1 MIPKIIHCVWLSG
14 EDKPKIYSDCI
25 QSWKTIMPDYEI
37 REWSLANLPQTV
49 LIHPF
54 VASAIKAKKW
64 AYATDFIRL
73 WALYTYGG
81 VYMDMDV
88 MVYKPFDVFL
98 KYRAFSCIELNPY
111 FLYKTI
117 HKKEVI
123 GLGIEAAVMASEKN
137 HMWIK
142 DVMNYYEGKEFINNP
157 KYYTNFI
164 MPRILTRVS
173 KEKYGFKLVP
183 TYQILEQDIHIFS
196 CDVFSSI
203 YNWDTIRTKEYSPT
217 DLDLGES
224 PVRYAYHLCAHSWYE
239 DLSTKGLLF
248 KIKRFILNL
257 LGKSVVDKIKSSI
270 RKNDITK

>member
-14 EDKPKIYSDCI
+14 EVKPKIYSDCI
-25 QSWKTIMPDYEI
+25 QSWKAIMPDYEI
-37 REWSLANLPQTV
+37 CEWTLANLPKVV
-49 LIHPF
+49 LTHTF

-73 WALYTYGG
+73 WALHTYGG

-98 KYRAFSCIELNPY
+98 KYRAFSCIELDPY

-123 GLGIEAAVMASEKN
+123 GLGIEAAVMASEKG
-137 HMWIK
+137 HVWVK
-142 DVMNYYEGKEFINNP
+142 DVMNYYDGKEFINNP
-157 KYYTNFI
+157 KYYTDFI

-183 TYQILEQDIHIFS
+183 MYQILEQDIHIFS

-203 YNWDTIRTKEYSPT
+203 YNWDTIRTKEYSPS

-224 PVRYAYHLCAHSWYE
+224 PIRYAYHLCAHSWYE
-239 DLSTKGLLF
+239 MSSSIPILYRIKKVLF
-248 KIKRFILNL
+248 RL
-257 LGKSVVDKIKSSI
+257 LGKSKIDRLK
-270 RKNDITK
+270 RFLGKQDITK

>member
-1 MIPKIIHCVWLSG
+1 
-14 EDKPKIYSDCI
+14 
-25 QSWKTIMPDYEI
+25 MPDYEI
-37 REWSLANLPQTV
+37 REWSLTNLPQDV
-49 LIHPF
+49 LTHSF

-73 WALYTYGG
+73 WALYNYGG

-111 FLYKTI
+111 YLYKTI

-123 GLGIEAAVMASEKN
+123 GLGIEAAVMASEKD
-137 HMWIK
+137 HEWIK
-142 DVMNYYEGKEFINNP
+142 DVMSYYAGKKFINNP
-157 KYYTNFI
+157 KYYTDFI

-196 CDVFSSI
+196 CDAFSSI
-203 YNWDTIRTKEYSPT
+203 YNWDTIRTKEYFPS

-239 DLSTKGLLF
+239 DFSTKGLLF
-248 KIKRFILNL
+248 KVKRLILRL
-257 LGKSVVDKIKSSI
+257 LGKSVVEKIKSMA
-270 RKNDITK
+270 KKHDITK